1 MNLKR
6 ASASYR
12 YFNAVQSESFADV
25 FLSDGNLVISA
36 PTGSGKTVLFE
47 LCILRL
53 LEKSL
58 TAEGHFNHASGA
70 LKTVRSIKLIY
81 S

>member
-1 MNLKR
+1 M
-6 ASASYR
+6 
-12 YFNAVQSESFADV
+12 
-25 FLSDGNLVISA
+25 ISA

-58 TAEGHFNHASGA
+58 TAEGCFKHVSGVR
-70 LKTVRSIKLIY
+70 KTVSFIMWI
-81 S
+81 STSAIVIT